1 MGLTCPVAASFE
13 TTGRQGTPQTFP
25 VSQTEEFHMGV
36 FEEAKGKA
44 KEAVGDLTNN
54 PDLQRE
60 GQAQKDKGEAEREA
74 TQARAEAKGHDAKA
88 KAHEMEQEAAEDAK

>member
-1 MGLTCPVAASFE
+1 
-13 TTGRQGTPQTFP
+13 
-25 VSQTEEFHMGV
+25 MGV

-60 GQAQKDKGEAEREA
+60 GQTQEAKGQAEREA
-74 TQARAEAKGHDAKA
+74 TEARAEAKAHEVKA
-88 KAHEMEQEAAEDAK
+88 KEKELEQEVAESAKD

>member
-1 MGLTCPVAASFE
+1 
-13 TTGRQGTPQTFP
+13 
-25 VSQTEEFHMGV
+25 MGV

-60 GQAQKDKGEAEREA
+60 GQAQEERGQAEREA
-74 TQARAEAKGHDAKA
+74 TEARAEAKAHEAKA
-88 KAHEMEQEAAEDAK
+88 KEKELEQEAAQDR